1 MRNKQPATDVITKPS
16 IEAFA
21 LPSELRRAHNFSSRT
36 RPIIGL
42 DLPPTPPPLRRSS
55 APPPLWGLDHDA
67 SPPVTMPETDF
78 LIESRLGDQD
88 PPLNLPACWREAPR
102 SASRNRSRWHWS
114 ERSTGAF
121 SGFAGGLL
129 FVVPLVFMLGG
140 NPAGAP
146 PSLNASGAINF
157 SFAATTAYLE
167 KLWRNAQP
175 TAPANT
181 ASRVGADDTPPAS
194 TAPATAAA
202 EAKADLAEGRIE
214 AARDKLRAAAS
225 PESAH
230 LWFLLAET
238 YDPNL
243 ARPATTNADG
253 RASLE
258 QPASD
263 TEFARFYYRRAM
275 THGVEAAGP
284 RLQALT
290 SDR

>member
-42 DLPPTPPPLRRSS
+42 DLPSTPPPLRRSS
-55 APPPLWGLDHDA
+55 APPPLWDLDRDA
-67 SPPVTMPETDF
+67 TPPPSMPETDF

-102 SASRNRSRWHWS
+102 PATRSRSRWHWS
-114 ERSTGAF
+114 ERSTAAF

-146 PSLNASGAINF
+146 PSLNASGTINF
-157 SFAATTAYLE
+157 SFAATSAYLE

-181 ASRVGADDTPPAS
+181 ASPVGADKPPAS
-194 TAPATAAA
+194 PAPATAAA

-238 YDPNL
+238 YDPNM
-243 ARPATTNADG
+243 ARSAATNADG

-284 RLQALT
+284 RLQALA

>member
-146 PSLNASGAINF
+146 PSLNGSGTINF
-157 SFAATTAYLE
+157 SFAATSAYLE

>member
-140 NPAGAP
+140 NPGGAP
-146 PSLNASGAINF
+146 PSLNASGTINF

-167 KLWRNAQP
+167 QLWRNAQP
-175 TAPANT
+175 TAPANS
-181 ASRVGADDTPPAS
+181 APPVGAYTPPAS
-194 TAPATAAA
+194 PAPATTAA

-225 PESAH
+225 PGSAH

>member
-21 LPSELRRAHNFSSRT
+21 LPSELRRAQNFSSRT

-146 PSLNASGAINF
+146 PSLNGSGTINF
-157 SFAATTAYLE
+157 SFAATSAYLE